1 MQNYYIIFIY
11 ANNFAK
17 IFAFAA
23 DLALEMVGHK
33 ETWHYH
39 LIMMALPGITLFGIP
54 EVFGNFYGPFAA
66 FYLGFNK
73 VFINPFTLAF
83 GIKQGYESII
93 ILSFISV

>member
-1 MQNYYIIFIY
+1 MILQNYYIIFIR

-39 LIMMALPGITLFGIP
+39 LILMALPGITLFGI
-54 EVFGNFYGPFAA
+54 FYGPFAA

-83 GIKQGYESII
+83 
-93 ILSFISV
+93 

>member
-11 ANNFAK
+11 ANNLIIF
-17 IFAFAA
+17 FAFAA

-33 ETWHYH
+33 ETWQCH
-39 LIMMALPGITLFGIP
+39 LILMALPGITLLGI
-54 EVFGNFYGPFAA
+54 FYGPFAA

>member
-33 ETWHYH
+33 ETWQCH
-39 LIMMALPGITLFGIP
+39 LILMALPGITLLGI
-54 EVFGNFYGPFAA
+54 FYGPFAA

-83 GIKQGYESII
+83 
-93 ILSFISV
+93 

>member
-39 LIMMALPGITLFGIP
+39 LILMALPGITLFGI
-54 EVFGNFYGPFAA
+54 FYGPFAA

-83 GIKQGYESII
+83 GINQGYEGIV